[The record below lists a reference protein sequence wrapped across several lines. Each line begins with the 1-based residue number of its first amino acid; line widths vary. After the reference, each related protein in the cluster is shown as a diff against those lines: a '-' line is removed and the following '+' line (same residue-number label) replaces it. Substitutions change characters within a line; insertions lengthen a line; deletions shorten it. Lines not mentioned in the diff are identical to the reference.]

1 MPFQSLLQFPAVYR
15 DHLLCA
21 PAEEALERLAEAL
34 YIPIYDVTRPAKG
47 QVCVLEVL
55 LSSRATET
63 LVADVIS
70 FIGSVLTALQLSL
83 ANPIQQPVHRSVLC
97 GRRARAPDSDGGS
110 DSDAEKERRPSQQP
124 RRGGQP
130 ADGMGQSARPCGTAS
145 SSGVGAGTSMGQ
157 SQQQQQQAHVG
168 ERVGATAGRPTVPPS
183 GEGGCSPADG
193 CRDEAAAAAT
203 VPEGVVA
210 PNVDTGAVGPHEAPG
225 IAACAELRVCTG
237 PTVSEQP
244 TLPASPTRAT
254 AAAATA
260 AASGG
265 PATAAAVDEGFDT
278 KRPGPLPG
286 PVRQDEDGQAAHC
299 GPPGASAVGPRRLP
313 EGFMQRSK
321 SVASVAALS
330 DGADAD
336 EEEEDDNRDRDVQQ

>member
-1 MPFQSLLQFPAVYR
+1 M
-15 DHLLCA
+15 
-21 PAEEALERLAEAL
+21 ERLAEAL
-34 YIPIYDVTRPAKG
+34 YIPIYDLTRPAKG

-70 FIGSVLTALQLSL
+70 FISNVLTALQLSL

-110 DSDAEKERRPSQQP
+110 DSDAEEERRPSQQP

-130 ADGMGQSARPCGTAS
+130 ADRTGQSARPCSAAAS
-145 SSGVGAGTSMGQ
+145 PGVAAGTSMDQ
-157 SQQQQQQAHVG
+157 SQQQHAHVE

-183 GEGGCSPADG
+183 GEGCRSPAAG
-193 CRDEAAAAAT
+193 CGGEAGAAAA
-203 VPEGVVA
+203 VPGGVVA
-210 PNVDTGAVGPHEAPG
+210 PNVNTGAVVPHEAPG
-225 IAACAELRVCTG
+225 AAACAELRVCTG
-237 PTVSEQP
+237 PAVSEQP

-254 AAAATA
+254 AAAAAA

-265 PATAAAVDEGFDT
+265 PPAAAVVDEGFDT

-286 PVRQDEDGQAAHC
+286 SVRQEEVGQAAHC
-299 GPPGASAVGPRRLP
+299 GPPGAPAVGPRRLP

-336 EEEEDDNRDRDVQQ
+336 DDEDDDNRDGDVKQ